1 MKNTRRS
8 KRDGDRDG
16 GRRWQ
21 KRIILRYVLVYD
33 SNTEEGCIEIEADF
47 FGEHPIIQL
56 DILQDWIEA
65 ATDLYNHTLSEF
77 QRKH

>member
-1 MKNTRRS
+1 MKTPEEVNEMEIEREE
-8 KRDGDRDG
+8 G
-16 GRRWQ
+16 GG
-21 KRIILRYVLVYD
+21 KKDIFGVLVYD

-47 FGEHPIIQL
+47 FDEHPIIQL

>member
-1 MKNTRRS
+1 MKTPEEVNEMEIEREE
-8 KRDGDRDG
+8 GG
-16 GRRWQ
+16 GR
-21 KRIILRYVLVYD
+21 KDIFCVLVYD

-47 FGEHPIIQL
+47 FDEHPIIQL